1 VTDIPFRKILGLNQ
15 QTYQCLKL
23 ALSLNLRRQIFIA
36 VCDDLTLRDRLA
48 AQLLAELAN
57 PSPPAQ
63 LNRALEP
70 GGQRYPRLVT
80 LDLSLSDPNPIV
92 QVAQWLSQSPP
103 PKTGNRRAPMPAFQF
118 VGIEHLTRQ
127 SAAVQR
133 LFLTHLQ
140 GIERSLPV
148 LESSLLLWMPRPWFR
163 SMPQSAP
170 EFWRCRTGVFEF
182 VGDPT
187 PLPTASTPRPQMRP
201 QMATATAATAAQA
214 AQATPQK
221 TVPAIAK
228 TNGLPKS
235 QTTESEKLWDDLSR
249 DLEKLDQVH
258 ADAATAAKAKAPQ
271 PGSSDRPATG
281 SNGTNASLQT
291 QPAKASPNA
300 PTGRNQSPGATKP
313 PSSRPAQPASTASSS
328 ISPAAQPPVAKT
340 QPPAATSAPRQP
352 VKSDAAVDQPAQA
365 RPPQVQTGS
374 KPSQQS
380 VVTTS
385 TPKQGELA
393 ASQARIQVPAGA
405 SEAVQPL
412 PLLQQIELLHQQQA
426 PPAVLANAYR
436 TLGNLYRDRIEQGD
450 ASPQNLMIAIQA
462 YEQVLLCLDETSN
475 LWADILN
482 DLGNLY
488 WMLSR
493 SPLSPDQALPYLQQG
508 IQAYQ
513 LALTKVDP
521 QAQPQTFPMIQNN
534 LGAAYADLARYQ
546 EPAENLQRSVQSY
559 QQALRYRKADVEPLR
574 YASTQNNLG
583 TTYWNLAQHQQPK
596 VNLKQAIAAY
606 SEALRY
612 YNPKQEPLN
621 YAMIQNNLGTAYWN
635 LAQQEQPKDWL
646 GLALGAYRM
655 ALKYRT
661 LEAAPAAFAATQNNL
676 GTAYWHMANHVKDD
690 PEARLDYLEQA
701 IAAYKATLVAAE
713 KLAKSSQPIPLNFD
727 LNATHNNL
735 GLAHY
740 QIASDPHVSVETQ
753 ARSNHLEAS
762 LHHQLQALQGW
773 QQKPEFSQTALSCL
787 LQTIRAFYSQFGIQ
801 GQNLALSKVP
811 GHLLPQILP
820 QL

>member
-1 VTDIPFRKILGLNQ
+1 MTDIPFRKILGLNQ

-57 PSPPAQ
+57 PSPTA
-63 LNRALEP
+63 LNRATET

-187 PLPTASTPRPQMRP
+187 PLPVASTPQPRTRPQ
-201 QMATATAATAAQA
+201 AAIAATAAQVTQA
-214 AQATPQK
+214 AVQTN
-221 TVPAIAK
+221 VPAIAK
-228 TNGLPKS
+228 TNGLPQS
-235 QTTESEKLWDDLSR
+235 QATESESLWDALDR
-249 DLEKLDQVH
+249 DLAKLDQSN
-258 ADAATAAKAKAPQ
+258 AAATPVARAKAPQ
-271 PGSSDRPATG
+271 PGSSDRPLAN
-281 SNGTNASLQT
+281 SNGTGTAPH
-291 QPAKASPNA
+291 QPITSPA
-300 PTGRNQSPGATKP
+300 VPTGRNQSPGAAP
-313 PSSRPAQPASTASSS
+313 GARPAQSASAVPPRVT
-328 ISPAAQPPVAKT
+328 PPAQPPAAKT
-340 QPPAATSAPRQP
+340 QPPAATPAPRQP

-365 RPPQVQTGS
+365 GPPQVQTGS
-374 KPSQQS
+374 KPSQQP

-393 ASQARIQVPAGA
+393 ESKARIQLPPGA
-405 SEAVQPL
+405 SETVQPL

-475 LWADILN
+475 QWADILN

-546 EPAENLQRSVQSY
+546 EPAENLQRSVQAY
-559 QQALRYRKADVEPLR
+559 QQALRYRKADIEPLR

-661 LEAAPAAFAATQNNL
+661 LEVAPAAFAATQNNL
-676 GTAYWHMANHVKDD
+676 GTAYWHMANHMKDD
-690 PEARLDYLEQA
+690 AEARLDYLEQA
-701 IAAYKATLVAAE
+701 IAAYKATLIAAE

-740 QIASDPHVSVETQ
+740 QIASDPHVSAEAP

-762 LHHQLQALQGW
+762 LHHHLQALQGW

-787 LQTIRAFYSQFGIQ
+787 LQTIRAFYNQFGIQ

>member
-57 PSPPAQ
+57 P
-63 LNRALEP
+63 ALTAASRLSEA

-187 PLPTASTPRPQMRP
+187 PLAVASPRTQARPQEQDP
-201 QMATATAATAAQA
+201 APVTAAVAAKPPQA
-214 AQATPQK
+214 I
-221 TVPAIAK
+221 PALAK
-228 TNGLPKS
+228 ANGLPPS
-235 QTTESEKLWDDLSR
+235 HPS
-249 DLEKLDQVH
+249 
-258 ADAATAAKAKAPQ
+258 KA
-271 PGSSDRPATG
+271 
-281 SNGTNASLQT
+281 
-291 QPAKASPNA
+291 
-300 PTGRNQSPGATKP
+300 P
-313 PSSRPAQPASTASSS
+313 PSSQPNRPAPSSTNGTGTPLKAGTTPHPPTEALGSPSASSTS
-328 ISPAAQPPVAKT
+328 GSSAAPSSQRSHPSQTATVSQPKSGSPAQSVAKT
-340 QPPAATSAPRQP
+340 RPAAATPAPRQP
-352 VKSDAAVDQPAQA
+352 VESDAAVVVAQA
-365 RPPQVQTGS
+365 KPPEAQSGNSPT
-374 KPSQQS
+374 QQP

-385 TPKQGELA
+385 PQKQSESA
-393 ASQARIQVPAGA
+393 PRARIQVPVGA
-405 SEAVQPL
+405 TEAVQPL

-426 PPAVLANAYR
+426 PPDVLANAYR
-436 TLGNLYRDRIEQGD
+436 TLGNLYRDRVEQGD

-462 YEQVLLCLDETSN
+462 YEQVLLCLDETSPQ
-475 LWADILN
+475 WADILN

-546 EPAENLQRSVQSY
+546 EPAENLQRSVQAY
-559 QQALRYRKADVEPLR
+559 QQALRYRKAEAEPLR

-612 YNPKQEPLN
+612 YNPKEEPLN

-661 LEAAPAAFAATQNNL
+661 LEVAPAAFAATQNNL

-701 IAAYKATLVAAE
+701 IAAYRATFIAAD
-713 KLAKSSQPIPLNFD
+713 KLAKSPQPTLLNFD

-740 QIASDPHVSVETQ
+740 QIASDPHVSVETKD
-753 ARSNHLEAS
+753 RSNHLEAS
-762 LHHQLQALQGW
+762 LHHHLQALQGW
-773 QQKPEFSQTALSCL
+773 QQKPEFSQTALSCI
-787 LQTIRAFYSQFGIQ
+787 LQTVRAFYSQFGIQ
-801 GQNLALSKVP
+801 GQNLALSKLP

>member
-1 VTDIPFRKILGLNQ
+1 MTDIPFRKILGLNQ

-57 PSPPAQ
+57 PSPTA
-63 LNRALEP
+63 LNRAAET

-187 PLPTASTPRPQMRP
+187 PLPAASIPQPRTRPQE
-201 QMATATAATAAQA
+201 AIAATAAQA
-214 AQATPQK
+214 AQASPQK

-228 TNGLPKS
+228 TNGLPQS
-235 QTTESEKLWDDLSR
+235 QATESESLWDALDR
-249 DLEKLDQVH
+249 DLAKLDQ
-258 ADAATAAKAKAPQ
+258 ANAAAPPVSRAKAPQ
-271 PGSSDRPATG
+271 PGPGDRPAN
-281 SNGTNASLQT
+281 SNGTGTAPHQLVTS
-291 QPAKASPNA
+291 PAA
-300 PTGRNQSPGATKP
+300 PTGRNQSPGAT
-313 PSSRPAQPASTASSS
+313 PSARPAQTA
-328 ISPAAQPPVAKT
+328 PTVPPRVAPPAQPPAAKT
-340 QPPAATSAPRQP
+340 QPPAATPAPRQP

-374 KPSQQS
+374 KPSQQL

-385 TPKQGELA
+385 TPKQGKLA
-393 ASQARIQVPAGA
+393 ESQARIQVPPGA

-475 LWADILN
+475 QWADILN

-546 EPAENLQRSVQSY
+546 EPAENLQRSVQAY

-661 LEAAPAAFAATQNNL
+661 LEVAPAAFAATQNNL
-676 GTAYWHMANHVKDD
+676 GTAYWHMANHMKDD
-690 PEARLDYLEQA
+690 AEARLDYLEQA
-701 IAAYKATLVAAE
+701 IAAYKATLIAAE

-740 QIASDPHVSVETQ
+740 QIASDPHVSAEAP

-762 LHHQLQALQGW
+762 LHHHLQALQGW

-787 LQTIRAFYSQFGIQ
+787 LQTIRAFYNQFGIQ

>member
-1 VTDIPFRKILGLNQ
+1 MTDIPFRKILGLNQ

-48 AQLLAELAN
+48 AQLLAELAH
-57 PSPPAQ
+57 PSPNTQ
-63 LNRALEP
+63 LNRTPEAS
-70 GGQRYPRLVT
+70 GQRYPRLVT

-187 PLPTASTPRPQMRP
+187 PLPTASTPQPRMRP
-201 QMATATAATAAQA
+201 QEAMAATAAQVTQA
-214 AQATPQK
+214 APAK

-228 TNGLPKS
+228 TNGLPHS
-235 QTTESEKLWDDLSR
+235 QTAASAKHWDELDHDPAKLN
-249 DLEKLDQVH
+249 QTT
-258 ADAATAAKAKAPQ
+258 ADTPPVAKAKAPQ
-271 PGSSDRPATG
+271 LGSGDRPAN
-281 SNGTNASLQT
+281 SNGTGTLAH
-291 QPAKASPNA
+291 QPVTASPAA
-300 PTGRNQSPGATKP
+300 PAGRNQAPGA
-313 PSSRPAQPASTASSS
+313 RPAPASTASSRV
-328 ISPAAQPPVAKT
+328 IPPTQTPAAKT
-340 QPPAATSAPRQP
+340 QPPATPAPRQP
-352 VKSDAAVDQPAQA
+352 VKSDAAGQPAQVK
-365 RPPQVQTGS
+365 PPQVQTGS
-374 KPSQQS
+374 KPSQQTI
-380 VVTTS
+380 VTTS
-385 TPKQGELA
+385 TPKQGESA
-393 ASQARIQVPAGA
+393 ASKVSIQVPPGA
-405 SEAVQPL
+405 TEAVQPL

-462 YEQVLLCLDETSN
+462 YEQVLLCLDEASN

-521 QAQPQTFPMIQNN
+521 QAQPQTLPMIQNN

-546 EPAENLQRSVQSY
+546 EPAENLQRSVQAY
-559 QQALRYRKADVEPLR
+559 QQALRHRKADVEPLR

-661 LEAAPAAFAATQNNL
+661 LEVAPAAFAATQNNL

-690 PEARLDYLEQA
+690 AEARLDYLEQA

-713 KLAKSSQPIPLNFD
+713 KLAKSPPPIPLNFD

-740 QIASDPHVSVETQ
+740 QIASDPHVLVESQ

-762 LHHQLQALQGW
+762 LHHHLQALQGW

>member
-1 VTDIPFRKILGLNQ
+1 MTDIPFRKILGLNQ

-57 PSPPAQ
+57 PSPTA
-63 LNRALEP
+63 LNRASET

-187 PLPTASTPRPQMRP
+187 PLPAASIPQPRTRPQE
-201 QMATATAATAAQA
+201 AIAATAAQA
-214 AQATPQK
+214 DQAAPQK

-228 TNGLPKS
+228 TNGLPQS
-235 QTTESEKLWDDLSR
+235 QATESESLWDALDR
-249 DLEKLDQVH
+249 DLAKLDQ
-258 ADAATAAKAKAPQ
+258 ANAAAPPVSRAKAPQ
-271 PGSSDRPATG
+271 PGPGDRPAN
-281 SNGTNASLQT
+281 SNGTGTAPH
-291 QPAKASPNA
+291 QPVSSPVA
-300 PTGRNQSPGATKP
+300 PTGRNQSPGAT
-313 PSSRPAQPASTASSS
+313 PSARPAQTA
-328 ISPAAQPPVAKT
+328 PTVPPRVAPPAQPPAAKT
-340 QPPAATSAPRQP
+340 QPPAATPAPRQP

-374 KPSQQS
+374 KPSQQP

-385 TPKQGELA
+385 TPKQGKLA
-393 ASQARIQVPAGA
+393 ESQARIQVPPGA

-475 LWADILN
+475 QWADILN

-546 EPAENLQRSVQSY
+546 EPAENLQRSVQAY

-661 LEAAPAAFAATQNNL
+661 LEVAPAAFAATQNNL

-690 PEARLDYLEQA
+690 AEARLDYLEQA
-701 IAAYKATLVAAE
+701 IAAYKATLIAAE

-740 QIASDPHVSVETQ
+740 QIASDPHVSAEAP

-762 LHHQLQALQGW
+762 LHHHLQALQGW

-787 LQTIRAFYSQFGIQ
+787 LQTIRAFYNQFGIQ